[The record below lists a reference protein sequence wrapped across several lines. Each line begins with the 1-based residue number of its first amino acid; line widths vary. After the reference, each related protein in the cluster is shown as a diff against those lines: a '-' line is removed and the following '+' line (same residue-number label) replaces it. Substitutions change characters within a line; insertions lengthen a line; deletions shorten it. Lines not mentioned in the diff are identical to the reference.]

1 MATKLPVPN
10 QIAMAL
16 SLYLSDVK
24 ELAEVGEL
32 ELERKLKELK
42 ALGKRAIDLPERVL
56 EELLFQFSQN
66 ATLQSK
72 LQEEFDYLLETCEG
86 PERSPAVRITNYL
99 AGDWQFFA
107 S

>member
-16 SLYLSDVK
+16 SLYLSDVR
-24 ELAEVGEL
+24 ELAEVGEV

-66 ATLQSK
+66 SALQNK
-72 LQEEFDYLLETCEG
+72 LQE
-86 PERSPAVRITNYL
+86 
-99 AGDWQFFA
+99 
-107 S
+107 

>member
-1 MATKLPVPN
+1 MILMATKLPVPN

-16 SLYLSDVK
+16 SLYLSDVR
-24 ELAEVGEL
+24 ELAEVGEV

-66 ATLQSK
+66 SALQNK
-72 LQEEFDYLLETCEG
+72 LQE
-86 PERSPAVRITNYL
+86 
-99 AGDWQFFA
+99 
-107 S
+107 